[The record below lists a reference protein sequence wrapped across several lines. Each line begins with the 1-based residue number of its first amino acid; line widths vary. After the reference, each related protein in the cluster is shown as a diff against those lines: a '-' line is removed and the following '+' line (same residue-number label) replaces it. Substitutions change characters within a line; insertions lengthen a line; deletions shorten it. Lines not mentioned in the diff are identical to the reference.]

1 MKSNSLSDHLILIL
15 GALFML
21 VPLWLI
27 FASSTHEPNVLVSQG
42 LQWDIGNNLSAVYSE
57 AWNKSQIGRAHV

>member
-1 MKSNSLSDHLILIL
+1 MKSNRLSDHVILVI

-27 FASSTHEPNVLVSQG
+27 FASSTHQPNDIVSEG
-42 LQWDIGNNLSAVYSE
+42 LQWTMGDNLSAVYSE
-57 AWNKSQIGRAHV
+57 AWNKKPWLCG